1 MALFLPV
8 TKQICHYVCCKCPPD
23 IHSLCYVFRMSALCV
38 TVRRHKVKKATRY
51 LVALWQRNQSCTSWY
66 LRMAAMK
73 HGLMPLISS
82 SPLCWIAT
90 REYHRVHVGLMLA
103 TKPTT
108 ELDFW
113 APSWYVSTP
122 HTIRPVCTSAQQKVL
137 LRLTLL
143 PIRIHTKHQ
152 LANKSMAKATSGS
165 LQIQLNKFPV
175 DFQNTL

>member
-38 TVRRHKVKKATRY
+38 TVRRHKVKKATQRY
-51 LVALWQRNQSCTSWY
+51 LVALWQQNQSCTSWY

-73 HGLMPLISS
+73 YGLMPLISS

-90 REYHRVHVGLMLA
+90 REYHRVHVGLVLA

-122 HTIRPVCTSAQQKVL
+122 HTIRPVVGIFTFQSPPL
-137 LRLTLL
+137 
-143 PIRIHTKHQ
+143 
-152 LANKSMAKATSGS
+152 S
-165 LQIQLNKFPV
+165 LQLTWSPMFWVTERRFVGSNVLAMITW
-175 DFQNTL
+175 DGTGHST